1 MAGNNPTGKGGFGE
15 RPQDINKGG
24 APRKG
29 QSWSETIKRLTDMTR
44 DEAIAYVGGAKTR
57 LGRLLKELPANVPIK
72 DALIL
77 AYIIQFGR
85 EPSASFLAGLADR
98 EDGKPKQAVSLTG
111 EENAPPIV
119 VKVVRASDVAN
130 SDE

>member
-15 RPQDINKGG
+15 RPQDINRDG

-29 QSWSETIKRLTDMTR
+29 QSWAETIKRLTDMTR
-44 DEAIAYVGGAKTR
+44 EEAIAYVGGPKTH
-57 LGRLLKELPANVPIK
+57 LGKLLRELPANVPIK

-77 AYIIQFGR
+77 AYIVQFGR

-98 EDGKPKQAVSLTG
+98 EDGKPAQSVKLDGHVSYSWREFIEDDN
-111 EENAPPIV
+111 EET
-119 VKVVRASDVAN
+119 SGQ
-130 SDE
+130 